1 MPPCRGL
8 TLSLTLPLPLT
19 LPNPNPDLRA
29 AAGGARLVLL
39 HHRTARRRDLGEA
52 PQRDAVAPHL
62 RGVKELTLTLAL
74 AIALNPTPTLTPTL
88 TRTRTRTRTLR
99 TDSRLGRHELSGANI
114 SSAHQRQPGPVASRQ
129 RLCGSTPSAFMHI
142 VSVPSAQ
149 YVGSSCVVNC
159 SDSGKYGSI
168 SLLCIAC
175 AGREAGGGE
184 RPENGAALGKAGGC
198 AQRAPA

>member
-29 AAGGARLVLL
+29 AAGRARLVLL

-62 RGVKELTLTLAL
+62 HRVKELVLSLTQTLTLSLAL
-74 AIALNPTPTLTPTL
+74 ARIRALTL
-88 TRTRTRTRTLR
+88 TRTRTLR

-159 SDSGKYGSI
+159 SDSGKNGSI

-175 AGREAGGGE
+175 AGEEAGGGE
-184 RPENGAALGKAGGC
+184 RSENGAVPGKAGGC

>member
-1 MPPCRGL
+1 MRIRVPPCRGL
-8 TLSLTLPLPLT
+8 TLSLTLPLTLT
-19 LPNPNPDLRA
+19 LPHPNPDLRA
-29 AAGGARLVLL
+29 AAGGAGLVLL
-39 HHRTARRRDLGEA
+39 HRRTTRRGDLREA

-62 RGVKELTLTLAL
+62 RGVKDLTLSVTRTRTLSLAL
-74 AIALNPTPTLTPTL
+74 ALALALTR

-99 TDSRLGRHELSGANI
+99 TASRLGRHELSGANI

-159 SDSGKYGSI
+159 SDSGKNGSI

-175 AGREAGGGE
+175 AGSR
-184 RPENGAALGKAGGC
+184 AAV
-198 AQRAPA
+198 